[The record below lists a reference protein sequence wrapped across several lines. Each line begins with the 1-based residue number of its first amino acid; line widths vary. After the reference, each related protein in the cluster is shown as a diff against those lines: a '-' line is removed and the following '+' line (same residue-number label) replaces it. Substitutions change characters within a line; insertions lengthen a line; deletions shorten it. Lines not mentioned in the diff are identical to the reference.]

1 MTELLVLP
9 GGGTRVGVVLSEEDT
24 GGALTLL
31 EVELDPGS
39 GAGPHRHTKEDET
52 IYVLAGALRV
62 GDRAL
67 APGEAIHLPR
77 GVTHSFL
84 NDGTDVT
91 RVLFVCV
98 PGGLERFFRA
108 VVSGDDA
115 VIAAAVAEA
124 GLEFD

>member
-1 MTELLVLP
+1 VTELLVLP
-9 GGGTRVGVVLSEEDT
+9 GGGTRIGVVLSAEDT

-31 EVELDPGS
+31 DVELEPGS

-52 IYVLAGALRV
+52 IYLLSGSLRV
-62 GDRAL
+62 GDRTL
-67 APGEAIHLPR
+67 APGEAAHLPR
-77 GVTHSFL
+77 GVMHSFA
-84 NDGTDVT
+84 NEGQEVAK
-91 RVLFVCV
+91 VLFVCV

-115 VIAAAVAEA
+115 TIAAAVADA